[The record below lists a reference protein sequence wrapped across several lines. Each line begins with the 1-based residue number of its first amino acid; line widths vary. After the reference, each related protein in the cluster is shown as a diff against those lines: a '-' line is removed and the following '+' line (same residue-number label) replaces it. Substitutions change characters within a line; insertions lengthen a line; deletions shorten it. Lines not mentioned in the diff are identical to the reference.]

1 MIVNQTEHGWDIIF
15 QRAHALLAAQIALQ
29 WKADG
34 RPEPWTDLVAAIA
47 DHDDGQ
53 RDWEGENHLTDAGA
67 PMDFSYQ
74 GPDIE
79 QAKRVVDNARYRSRW
94 IAYLTSKH
102 TSTLYE
108 GWRDERKEITRF
120 LDEQQKFQ
128 QKLVKDLGVKT
139 TEAELR
145 YRFMFFCD
153 ALSLILCKDNI
164 PAGGR
169 KLEIAALPDQNNAAV
184 FYSDQNRLSIQPWP
198 FAQAQFSLGV
208 EVYHIDQLAFKN
220 DGELYEAFDQA
231 DIKVKEWQFCKDG

>member
-1 MIVNQTEHGWDIIF
+1 MIVNHTEHGWDVIF
-15 QRAHALLAAQIALQ
+15 QRAHALLATQIALQ
-29 WKADG
+29 WKLRD

-53 RDWEGENHLTDAGA
+53 RDWEGENHLTEAGA

-74 GPDIE
+74 EPDLQ

-108 GWRDERKEITRF
+108 GWRKEKKEIARF
-120 LDEQQKFQ
+120 LDEQAKYQ
-128 QKLVKDLGVKT
+128 QKLVKDLQT
-139 TEAELR
+139 SSREAESR

-153 ALSLILCKDNI
+153 ALSLILCKDEI

-169 KLEIAALPDQNNAAV
+169 KLEIAELPNQQKASV
-184 FYSDQNRLSIQPWP
+184 FYRNEKELSLEPWP
-198 FAQAQFSLGV
+198 FEQTQFSLGV
-208 EVYHIDQLAFKN
+208 EVYHVDQLAFKN
-220 DGELYEAFDQA
+220 DGELYEAFDRA
-231 DIKVKEWQFCKDG
+231 EIKVKQRHFNKGS